1 MSIQVDAILPFPGYR
16 EAEPGYGFGRNRPV
30 LHPSL
35 EHFYQSERFR
45 GSDEDLRAEIIGA
58 PTAKEARKLALRHAE
73 KSRPDWAQCHA
84 RIMNAGLWMQLRE
97 HPRLGFALRQLG
109 DDALVEYPYRDPYW
123 VPPSGQNAGGGFAEL
138 VHAARRKLN
147 GQTVRVAV
155 TGGRGF
161 SNEFLLKTK
170 LEGFFANL
178 TPDVMLV
185 GGNKGAEEM
194 VERWAIEQCLPV
206 RHFFMRGRGSRT
218 EQDRHYQN
226 LLRAATHVV
235 VFSQG
240 EASIDRLVEL
250 AKQFGRPTRIVL
262 TDQSGAVLR
271 NPGAAPSRPERGATV
286 HSLQPRGTLR
296 RDITRP

>member
-1 MSIQVDAILPFPGYR
+1 MSVKVDAILPFPGYR
-16 EAEPGYGFGRNRPV
+16 EVEPGYGFGRNRPV

-45 GSDEDLRAEIIGA
+45 GSDEELRAEIIGM
-58 PTAKEARKLALRHAE
+58 PTAKEARKLALKHTER
-73 KSRPDWAQCHA
+73 SRRDWAQCHEQ
-84 RIMNAGLWMQLRE
+84 IMNAGLWMQLRE
-97 HPRLGFALRQLG
+97 YPRLGFELREIA
-109 DDALVEYPYRDPYW
+109 DNAPVEYPYRDPYW
-123 VPPSGQNAGGGFAEL
+123 APPSGLGTCGGFAEL
-138 VHAARRKLN
+138 VHAARRKLC
-147 GQTVRVAV
+147 GQTVRVVV

-178 TPDVMLV
+178 SPDVMLV

-194 VERWAIEQCLPV
+194 AERWAIEQCLPV

>member
-1 MSIQVDAILPFPGYR
+1 MSIQVDTILPFPGYR
-16 EAEPGYGFGRNRPV
+16 EAVPGYGFGRNRPV

-45 GSDEDLRAEIIGA
+45 GTDEELRAAIIAA
-58 PTAKEARKLALRHAE
+58 PTPKEARKLALRHAE
-73 KSRPDWAQCHA
+73 QSRPDWAQCHQ

-109 DDALVEYPYRDPYW
+109 EEAAIDYPYRDPFW
-123 VPPSGQNAGGGFAEL
+123 AAPSGEKAGGGFARL

-155 TGGRGF
+155 TGGRGYR
-161 SNEFLLKTK
+161 NEFLLKTK
-170 LEGFFANL
+170 LEGFFTNL

-185 GGNKGAEEM
+185 GGGKGAEEM
-194 VERWAIEQCLPV
+194 VERWAIERCLPV

-218 EQDRHYQN
+218 EQDRHYQG

-262 TDQSGAVLR
+262 TDPSGATLR
-271 NPGAAPSRPERGATV
+271 SQGAGQGRPERGATV
-286 HSLQPRGTLR
+286 HSLQPRGAVR
-296 RDITRP
+296 R